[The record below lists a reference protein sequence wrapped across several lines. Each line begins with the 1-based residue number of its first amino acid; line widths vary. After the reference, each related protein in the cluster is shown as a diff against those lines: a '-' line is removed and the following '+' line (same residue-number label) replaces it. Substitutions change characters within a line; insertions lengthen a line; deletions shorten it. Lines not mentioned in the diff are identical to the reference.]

1 MNDKKKYLKDS
12 LLFRMSLG
20 SKELFH
26 SNVWAWLIEK
36 DNNFINVFFD
46 NVEISEYK
54 DISVSRE
61 TQNRDIII
69 WLKDK
74 NDKKCYFVIENKI
87 KSLPTEEQL
96 EKYSVDLW
104 DNELRKAVFTG
115 IINPFG
121 GDFVNEKRE
130 RKITWQYVSY
140 SEIAKKIE
148 KELCT
153 SQKFSEFERAQVEEY
168 CKIIEYMNDI
178 LFDELSRKENNL
190 DYSCEKDENDKEA
203 VDLHSLRIYDIYAK
217 MRGAQFINYLKNKE
231 KEFDNLDDKEF
242 KLGIWQSFNH
252 GKVTIDIRY
261 SNWKD
266 NNKPWFLLGIQI
278 EGNQYRFIA
287 ECNKKLENGKTCDE
301 LYNEMVASGWFD
313 DSYTNENKMIY
324 GKPTRMSPRDEKKK
338 YNSYKNNKDDTMT
351 FIYQYYDI
359 TDGGEQFDIL
369 FENIKNDLNKA
380 ADIIR
385 KRRL

>member
-1 MNDKKKYLKDS
+1 MNDKKKYLKES

-36 DNNFINVFFD
+36 DNNFIKVFFD

-61 TQNRDIII
+61 TKNRDIII

-87 KSLPTEEQL
+87 KSLPTREQL

-121 GDFVNEKRE
+121 GDFVSKKGKRF
-130 RKITWQYVSY
+130 ITWQYVSY
-140 SEIAKKIE
+140 SEIAKKIQ

-153 SQKFSEFERAQVEEY
+153 SQKFSKFEREQVEEY

-178 LFDELSRKENNL
+178 LFDELNQTQNKL
-190 DYSCEKDENDKEA
+190 LYSCND
-203 VDLHSLRIYDIYAK
+203 DLHSLRIYDIYAK
-217 MRGAQFINYLKNKE
+217 MLGAQFLNYLKNKE
-231 KEFDNLDDKEF
+231 KEFENLDYKGF
-242 KLGIWQSFNH
+242 KLGMWQSFNN
-252 GKVTIDIRY
+252 GKVTLDIRY
-261 SNWKD
+261 SNWE
-266 NNKPWFLLGIQI
+266 NNDKPWFLLGVQI
-278 EGNQYRFIA
+278 EGNQYRFVA
-287 ECNKKLENGKTCDE
+287 ECNKKLENGMTCDE
-301 LYNEMVASGWFD
+301 LYNKMVASGWLD
-313 DSYTNENKMIY
+313 DSYTKDNKMIY
-324 GKPTRMSPRDEKKK
+324 GKPTSMSPHGERK
-338 YNSYKNNKDDTMT
+338 YNSYKNKDDTAT

-359 TDGGEQFDIL
+359 TDESTEYDTLFD
-369 FENIKNDLNKA
+369 NIKNDLNKA

-385 KRRL
+385 KKRLL